1 MAFKMRHKDLHG
13 VVDELNNASKMH
25 AKQAKVVEDH
35 IDDMNKASEASSTQK
50 MMATPMKNAFLSERS
65 NAIKNDQES
74 FKFKGKTYQ
83 VTGDKNAVFD
93 KSPYQK
99 KTKKRTLTAS
109 CIAAAKRKFDK
120 YPSAYANMWASSQQR
135 QGKC

>member
-25 AKQAKVVEDH
+25 AKQAKVVENH
-35 IDDMNKASEASSTQK
+35 IDEMNKASSTQK
-50 MMATPMKNAFLSERS
+50 MMATPMKNAFLSARN
-65 NAIKNDQES
+65 NAIKGGEKS
-74 FKFKGKTYQ
+74 FEFKGETYP
-83 VTGDKNAVFD
+83 VTGDKNSTFD

-99 KTKKRTLTAS
+99 KTKKRSLTAS
-109 CIAAAKRKFDK
+109 CIAAAKRKFK
-120 YPSAYANMWASSQQR
+120 VYPSAYANMWASSQQR